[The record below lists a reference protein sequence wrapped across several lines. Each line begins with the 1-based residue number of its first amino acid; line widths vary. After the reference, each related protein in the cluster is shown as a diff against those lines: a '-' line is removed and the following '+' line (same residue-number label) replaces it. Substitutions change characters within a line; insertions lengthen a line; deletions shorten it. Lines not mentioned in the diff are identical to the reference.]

1 MEWHLPACTR
11 LCLTSLAEYSVCE
24 VYLCCSL
31 FVLVPLSSYTAAALF
46 AGPPAVRHAP
56 HEAFMGDAAIV
67 NSPMAPTF
75 SKLDY
80 EQDFFICFFFFLCR
94 TLLENGKLFSVSL
107 LLSTYLVPFSSRYSP
122 KVKCKPGLSV
132 ITMGT
137 ETKGTHTQSR
147 LY

>member
-1 MEWHLPACTR
+1 
-11 LCLTSLAEYSVCE
+11 
-24 VYLCCSL
+24 
-31 FVLVPLSSYTAAALF
+31 
-46 AGPPAVRHAP
+46 
-56 HEAFMGDAAIV
+56 MGDAAVV

-75 SKLDY
+75 YEMDY
-80 EQDFFICFFFFLCR
+80 EQVFFICIFFFLCR
-94 TLLENGKLFSVSL
+94 TLLENGKLFSVLL

-137 ETKGTHTQSR
+137 ETKGTRKQSC